1 MLPFKYFQQHKL
13 NYDRLYFD
21 LLSNL
26 LINEWNFKK
35 YNHISINL
43 DNFNTHTLNKKSSLS
58 KIKNSLKNKYT
69 DKYFRMQFTDS
80 DKNLNLQLAD
90 FIVGTFFKNFTK
102 SQKIPEFNLNNLK
115 AKIISNIL

>member
-1 MLPFKYFQQHKL
+1 MEEEKDPVVILPGFGGSWDLDAILTNTSGNNWEIPEFVKE
-13 NYDRLYFD
+13 YDG
-21 LLSNL
+21 
-26 LINEWNFKK
+26 I
-35 YNHISINL
+35 I
-43 DNFNTHTLNKKSSLS
+43 
-58 KIKNSLKNKYT
+58 NSLKNKYT